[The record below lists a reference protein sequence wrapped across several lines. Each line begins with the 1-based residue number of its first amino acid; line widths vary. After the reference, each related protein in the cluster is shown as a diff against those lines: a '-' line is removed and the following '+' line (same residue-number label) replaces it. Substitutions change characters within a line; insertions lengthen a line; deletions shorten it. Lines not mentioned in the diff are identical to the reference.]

1 MEIIEERR
9 RLRERRIEEARE
21 WASKIP
27 LRVTAILIGSYARGD
42 FNLWSDIDILLISED
57 FMGKPPDRLRNIDAP
72 PGYQIIALTPKEFK
86 ILMEKREMIV
96 LEAIEYG
103 VVLRD
108 DLKIPSISKK
118 NNENPDKIQ
127 QNTG

>member
-1 MEIIEERR
+1 MEIIKERR

-27 LRVTAILIGSYARGD
+27 LRVTAVLIGSYARGD

-57 FMGKPPDRLRNIDAP
+57 FVGNPLDRLRSIDAP

-86 ILMEKREMIV
+86 MLMEKREIMV
-96 LEAIEYG
+96 MEAMEYG

-108 DLKIPSISKK
+108 DLKILSIKEK
-118 NNENPDKIQ
+118 NR
-127 QNTG
+127 G

>member
-1 MEIIEERR
+1 MEVIKERR

-21 WASKIP
+21 WVSKIP

-57 FMGKPPDRLRNIDAP
+57 FVGNPLDRLRSIDAP

-86 ILMEKREMIV
+86 TLMEKRETMA

-108 DLKIPSISKK
+108 DLKIPSLSKK
-118 NNENPDKIQ
+118 NREENPK
-127 QNTG
+127 

>member
-1 MEIIEERR
+1 MEIIKERR

-57 FMGKPPDRLRNIDAP
+57 FVGNPLDRLRSIDAP

-86 ILMEKREMIV
+86 TLIERREMMVI
-96 LEAIEYG
+96 EAMEYG
-103 VVLRD
+103 IVLRD
-108 DLKIPSISKK
+108 DLKILPSKEK
-118 NNENPDKIQ
+118 NPNN
-127 QNTG
+127 